1 MGLFFPFFIW
11 RLEFVISVISVP
23 PRQEKVDKL
32 IFLFFQSTDIQFNI
46 CLHDNHLDPLPHITK
61 VAIQLDWS
69 QLSFHN
75 SVMVQNHELIDVVKI
90 ESSLSFQLRLKI
102 LNKRFTLIE
111 VLEILGF
118 FPLTKKYLYLPQ
130 KVIQMS
136 KSEKQQVGLCNF
148 HFLRIWVLYQ
158 M

>member
-1 MGLFFPFFIW
+1 M
-11 RLEFVISVISVP
+11 
-23 PRQEKVDKL
+23 K
-32 IFLFFQSTDIQFNI
+32 I
-46 CLHDNHLDPLPHITK
+46 CAQK
-61 VAIQLDWS
+61 
-69 QLSFHN
+69 F
-75 SVMVQNHELIDVVKI
+75 ELIDVVKI

-111 VLEILGF
+111 LLEILGF

-148 HFLRIWVLYQ
+148 LFLRI
-158 M
+158 

>member
-1 MGLFFPFFIW
+1 MRICA
-11 RLEFVISVISVP
+11 
-23 PRQEKVDKL
+23 Q
-32 IFLFFQSTDIQFNI
+32 QF
-46 CLHDNHLDPLPHITK
+46 
-61 VAIQLDWS
+61 
-69 QLSFHN
+69 
-75 SVMVQNHELIDVVKI
+75 ELIDVVKI

-148 HFLRIWVLYQ
+148 LFFKNLSFVPNVSNGNIMSTKL
-158 M
+158 

>member
-1 MGLFFPFFIW
+1 MGKKIKKKTTSDWQITRKRFFELGSSVLKFRDN
-11 RLEFVISVISVP
+11 RLV
-23 PRQEKVDKL
+23 L
-32 IFLFFQSTDIQFNI
+32 IDVVKKTTGFDFGSPLKI
-46 CLHDNHLDPLPHITK
+46 CAQK
-61 VAIQLDWS
+61 
-69 QLSFHN
+69 F
-75 SVMVQNHELIDVVKI
+75 ELIDVVKI

-111 VLEILGF
+111 LLEILGF

-148 HFLRIWVLYQ
+148 LFLRI
-158 M
+158 